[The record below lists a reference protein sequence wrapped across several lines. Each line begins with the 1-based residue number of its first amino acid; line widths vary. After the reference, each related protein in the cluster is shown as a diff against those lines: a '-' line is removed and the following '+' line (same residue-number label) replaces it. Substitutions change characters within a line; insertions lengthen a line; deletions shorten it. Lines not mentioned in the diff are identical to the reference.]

1 MQIDGATAL
10 VTGANRGL
18 GAEFTRQLVARGAR
32 VYAAARRPESVPE
45 GPGITPLALDVT
57 DPAAVAA
64 AVKAAPDV
72 DLVINNAGIARLTR
86 LVDGDLDGIRAEM
99 ETNFFGS
106 LAVVRAFAP
115 AMLERGAGAFVQVV
129 SALSWV
135 AFDGAGGYAAS
146 KAAAWM
152 LAETVRAELAG
163 RGVESMT
170 FALAATDT
178 DMMAWSDGPK
188 NDPAVVV
195 AAALDGLEAGA
206 TEVLADD
213 DTRAAKRSVAG

>member
-1 MQIDGATAL
+1 MQIAGATAL

-32 VYAAARRPESVPE
+32 VYAAARRPETLE
-45 GPGITPLALDVT
+45 EAPGVTPLTLDVT
-57 DPAAVAA
+57 DPASVAA
-64 AVKAAPDV
+64 AAKAAPDV
-72 DLVINNAGIARLTR
+72 DLVVNNAGIARMTT
-86 LVDGDLDGIRAEM
+86 LVDGDLDDIRAEM

-106 LAVVRAFAP
+106 LSVVRAFAP
-115 AMLERGAGAFVQVV
+115 AMVERGSGAFVQVV

-135 AFDGAGGYAAS
+135 PFVGAGGYGAS

-152 LAETVRAELAG
+152 LGESVRAELVE
-163 RGVESMT
+163 RGVEVLT

-178 DMMAWSDGPK
+178 DMMAFSDVPK

-195 AAALDGLEAGA
+195 AAALDGLAAGA
-206 TEVLADD
+206 WEVLADD
-213 DTRAAKRSVAG
+213 DTRGAKRSVAG